1 MKWEEYVNFSSDN
14 DSCDSAARIS
24 FKFGNSSVVEPSFF
38 TRLNYNFLKT
48 ISDIYEKN
56 KIALILPK
64 HSKLLA
70 SLVLYKI
77 VYEINSGETKTMSL
91 YDTFEIGDKLRF
103 HNAIVE
109 FAGIEYIAA
118 ANKTYLWVRAGGKT
132 EQRTGWPVESAP
144 PFTKAL
150 PTDKLTGLT
159 TLNRAIDTWRSDKK
173 SSLSKLAGSKS
184 LRDRT
189 TIIVGPTN
197 QYKKMFKNTLINER
211 SLSDVISVGYV
222 DGECNVKPL
231 TEQTDYYDLILCP
244 DAYSA
249 YEILNDDIS
258 KNVCSIFFDISS
270 NEFTS
275 DYFQWVRKIERFGK
289 TIVFCIQENH
299 PFDLLPLIDS
309 NYSIFQWKKN
319 YITEQ
324 FIYDDKNPDSLLLF
338 AFKERTFERVVF
350 KDEMLE
356 KWYSTLRKYQDE
368 MQDSDP
374 TLVNAFYQF
383 FLELI
388 NICKN
393 YCFQD
398 NNFMLERKKILQQ
411 KIDNLENPY
420 IKNIIGKHP
429 LIPLFKEMMNDFLNF
444 YSKDNLKTD
453 YIISFLVDHSKEKNC
468 VVVPDN
474 KYFDVELIN
483 EYLATNIISMEVDA
497 SFDVLSIS
505 SYKECLKEYDAAI
518 FVGWN
523 SKNIMREALFSNN
536 AYRNIVLLYSFEHPW
551 MDYAMNE
558 WNNNSYKNDFSILD
572 PTIEAPDDEPLLTL
586 QNDEE
591 NQKKEEAI
599 ESYDDVKVKLNST
612 LANNK
617 KVHIEY
623 GNNEFIEAALVNFAD
638 DTYGIFSRFKSFV
651 CINELLKG
659 NETKPSEKTTEDLMP
674 GDIVLFKDKSKNIV
688 SEIAT
693 DILNS
698 NNQGNL
704 IYLARSWKD
713 AIRDLIVFGGIDKSK
728 IVDKI
733 IDAGC
738 KRHKLTI
745 RGWVYSE
752 ATICPIDKE
761 DLICIAAACG
771 EFGADLLENIDSIY
785 EAASIVRRAH
795 IQAGFKLSD
804 MILNTAE
811 IKKIVDGYDEYGYF
825 DFPSIEIDNP
835 QLGHITITKVTDVGE
850 FQEYPE
856 SICDL
861 RENN

>member
-14 DSCDSAARIS
+14 DNCDSAARIS
-24 FKFGNSSVVEPSFF
+24 FKFGDSNIVEPSFF
-38 TRLNYNFLKT
+38 TRLNCNFLKT

-77 VYEINSGETKTMSL
+77 IYEINTGETKSL
-91 YDTFEIGDKLRF
+91 SLFETFKVGDKLKL
-103 HNAIVE
+103 HDAVVE
-109 FAGIEYIAA
+109 FDGIEESSYGKSFWV
-118 ANKTYLWVRAGGKT
+118 KTGGKT
-132 EQRTGWPVESAP
+132 YNRTGWKLEFTP
-144 PFTKAL
+144 PFVKAL
-150 PTDKLTGLT
+150 PNEKLTGQT
-159 TLNRAIDTWRSDKK
+159 TLKRAIEIWNADKK
-173 SSLSKLAGSKS
+173 SSLSNLVVSKA
-184 LRDRT
+184 LRDKT

-197 QYKKMFKNTLINER
+197 QYKKMFKNTLINEKK
-211 SLSDVISVGYV
+211 LSDVISVGFV
-222 DGECNVKPL
+222 DSECNVKPL

-249 YEILNDDIS
+249 YELLNDSIS
-258 KNVCSIFFDISS
+258 ENVCSIFFDISS
-270 NEFTS
+270 NECPS
-275 DYFQWVRKIERFGK
+275 DYLQWVRKIERFNK
-289 TIVFCIQENH
+289 TIIFCIQENH
-299 PFDLLPLIDS
+299 PFDLTPLVEA

-319 YITEQ
+319 YITEH
-324 FIYDDKNPDSLLLF
+324 FIFDDKNPDSLLLF

-350 KDEMLE
+350 KDETLE
-356 KWYSTLRKYQDE
+356 KWYSELRRYQDE

-374 TLVNAFYQF
+374 TLVNAFYQY

-398 NNFMLERKKILQQ
+398 NDFMLERKKILQQ

-420 IKNIIGKHP
+420 IKNIIGNHP
-429 LIPLFKEMMNDFLNF
+429 LIQIFKDMINDILNF
-444 YSKDNLKTD
+444 YSRDNSKAEFIVSYL
-453 YIISFLVDHSKEKNC
+453 IDHPKEKNC
-468 VVVPDN
+468 IVVPDSKHFN
-474 KYFDVELIN
+474 VELIN
-483 EYLATNIISMEVDA
+483 DYLKSNISSMDIDA
-497 SFDVLSIS
+497 CFDVLSVS
-505 SYKECLKEYDAAI
+505 SYKECSKEYDTAI

-536 AYRNIVLLYSFEHPW
+536 AYKNIVLLYTFERPW
-551 MDYAMNE
+551 MDFAIKE
-558 WNNNSYKNDFSILD
+558 WNNNSYKNDFTILD
-572 PTIEAPDDEPLLTL
+572 PTIEAPEDEPLLML
-586 QNDEE
+586 ENEE
-591 NQKKEEAI
+591 ESPEAATFV
-599 ESYDDVKVKLNST
+599 ESYDEVKTKLNST

-617 KVHIEY
+617 KAHVEY

-638 DTYGIFSRFKSFV
+638 DTYGIFSRFKTFV

-674 GDIVLFKDKSKNIV
+674 GDIILFKDKSKNIIT
-688 SEIAT
+688 EIAT
-693 DILNS
+693 GILNA

-733 IDAGC
+733 VEAGC

-761 DLICIAAACG
+761 DLVCIAAACG

-785 EAASIVRRAH
+785 SAASVVRRAH

-804 MILNTAE
+804 MILNTTE
-811 IKKIVDGYDEYGYF
+811 IKNIVDGYDEFGYF

-850 FQEYPE
+850 FQDYPE

-861 RENN
+861 REDN

>member
-24 FKFGNSSVVEPSFF
+24 FKFGNSNVVEPSFF

-77 VYEINSGETKTMSL
+77 IYEINTGETKTLSL
-91 YDTFEIGDKLRF
+91 YDTFKIGDKLRLY
-103 HNAIVE
+103 NAVVE
-109 FAGIEYIAA
+109 FCGIETL
-118 ANKTYLWVRAGGKT
+118 NSTNRKYLWVKSGGKGG
-132 EQRTGWPVESAP
+132 QKWGCPVENAP

-150 PTDKLTGLT
+150 PTDTLTGQT
-159 TLNRAIDTWRSDKK
+159 TLNRVLEMWRNDTK
-173 SSLSKLAGSKS
+173 SSLSKLTGSKS

-189 TIIVGPTN
+189 TLIVGPTN
-197 QYKKMFKNTLINER
+197 QYKKMFKNTLINDR
-211 SLSDVISVGYV
+211 ALFDVISVGYV

-231 TEQTDYYDLILCP
+231 NGQTDYYDLILCP

-249 YEILNDDIS
+249 YEVLNDSVSD
-258 KNVCSIFFDISS
+258 NVCSIFFDISS
-270 NEFTS
+270 NECPS
-275 DYFQWVRKIERFGK
+275 DYLQWVRKIERFNK
-289 TIVFCIQENH
+289 TIIFCIQENH
-299 PFDLLPLIDS
+299 PFDLSPLVES

-319 YITEQ
+319 YITEH
-324 FIYDDKNPDSLLLF
+324 FIFDDKNPDSLLLF

-350 KDEMLE
+350 KDEILE
-356 KWYSTLRKYQDE
+356 KWYSVLGQYQDE

-374 TLVNAFYQF
+374 TLVNAFYQY

-398 NNFMLERKKILQQ
+398 DDFLLERKKVLQQ

-420 IKNIIGKHP
+420 IKNIIGNHP
-429 LIPLFKEMMNDFLNF
+429 LIPAFKEMINDVLNF
-444 YSKDNLKTD
+444 YSRDNFKTD
-453 YIISFLVDHSKEKNC
+453 FIVSYLVDHPREKKC
-468 VVVPDN
+468 IVVPDN
-474 KYFDVELIN
+474 KHFSVELIN
-483 EYLATNIISMEVDA
+483 GYLNGNISSMGVDTM
-497 SFDVLSIS
+497 FDVLSIS
-505 SYKECLKEYDAAI
+505 SYKECSKEYDTAI

-536 AYRNIVLLYSFEHPW
+536 AYRNIVLLYSFERPW
-551 MDYAMNE
+551 MDFAIRE
-558 WNNNSYKNDFSILD
+558 WNNNSYKNNFTILD
-572 PTIEAPDDEPLLTL
+572 PTIEAPEDEPLLTL
-586 QNDEE
+586 LNE
-591 NQKKEEAI
+591 KEMQQEKMVE
-599 ESYDDVKVKLNST
+599 ESYDEVKLKLNST

-617 KVHIEY
+617 RAHVEY

-688 SEIAT
+688 TEIAT

-698 NNQGNL
+698 NNQEEL

-713 AIRDLIVFGGIDKSK
+713 AIRDLIVFGGVDKTK

-733 IDAGC
+733 IEAGC
-738 KRHKLTI
+738 RRHKLTI
-745 RGWVYSE
+745 RGWVFSE

-771 EFGADLLENIDSIY
+771 EFGTDLLENIDSIY
-785 EAASIVRRAH
+785 EAAGVVRRAH

-804 MILNTAE
+804 MILNTTE
-811 IKKIVDGYDEYGYF
+811 IKNIVDGYNEYGYF
-825 DFPSIEIDNP
+825 DFPSIEIDSP

-850 FQEYPE
+850 FQDYPE

-861 RENN
+861 REDN